1 MSRLLT
7 ALVIGNAAYE
17 GSSKLKNPGNDADDV
32 AVKLEASGF
41 EAVKMIDCANAD
53 LDRALKRFKRGLVG
67 NEYGGHLA
75 PNSIHQAE
83 SSSAQFVKLG
93 HSWGSFLGI
102 QVAARAP
109 DRFHAYNSAHSP
121 LFEEPLRAR
130 EILRRDVLA
139 QQVGLADA
147 TP

>member
-53 LDRALKRFKRGLVG
+53 LDRALKRFKRALVG
-67 NEYGGHLA
+67 NDVGLFFFAGHGMQINGTIGGRVTLEGLRELVVKQTVGKRWVHH
-75 PNSIHQAE
+75 PN
-83 SSSAQFVKLG
+83 
-93 HSWGSFLGI
+93 
-102 QVAARAP
+102 
-109 DRFHAYNSAHSP
+109 
-121 LFEEPLRAR
+121 LRAKR
-130 EILRRDVLA
+130 RQLEEEIRGRGCA
-139 QQVGLADA
+139 
-147 TP
+147 

>member
-1 MSRLLT
+1 MEACFYSRASTVGTLLRI
-7 ALVIGNAAYE
+7 L
-17 GSSKLKNPGNDADDV
+17 
-32 AVKLEASGF
+32 
-41 EAVKMIDCANAD
+41 
-53 LDRALKRFKRGLVG
+53 
-67 NEYGGHLA
+67 
-75 PNSIHQAE
+75 SIRQK